1 MEEKDNMP
9 KTNTPDMDLPDEPKS
24 SRELRGVLRWVAV
37 ILAVAWAIFQ
47 LYTGGISTMVAY
59 QQRAVHLGF
68 VMALTFLWLPA
79 SKQLANN
86 KTVLALDIILAG
98 LGIMTA
104 GYAFSQYLNLVQRV
118 GMPNTTDQIMG
129 FITVV
134 LLLEITRR
142 LMGKAMVIIAIVFL
156 AYALLGQYLPA
167 GFGHKGYSVSRVL
180 NQMFLTNEGIYGLTL
195 GVSATFVYL
204 FVMFGTFLE
213 VTGAGQVFLDLALGA
228 FGRFTG
234 GPAKVAVIAS
244 SLFGTVSGS
253 AAANVV
259 GTGSVTIPLMKRIGY
274 PPQFAAAVEAV
285 ASTGGQLMPP
295 IMGAAAFIMS
305 DVLRVSYTRIILA
318 AVIPAFLYYM
328 SDFVMVHFRSKKL
341 GLQGLPQSELPKIS
355 KVLKKDWYLLLPLII
370 LIFMLSVVMVS
381 PMKAVFW
388 SLIALVAIGF
398 IKSKDRMSL
407 RKLIDGFVLT
417 ARNALLVAA
426 VCATAGI
433 VIGVVNLTGLGL
445 KLSNWLIFLSG
456 GHLIVLLI
464 LTMIASIILGM
475 GLPTTA
481 CYVILSA
488 IVAPSIIKLGVV
500 PLAAHM
506 FVFYFGIISAI
517 TPPVAGAAYVGAGIA
532 GSDPLKTGWTA
543 VKLGGAS
550 YIIPFMFVYGPPLL
564 WFGTPQGII
573 QAAITA
579 SIGTVGLAI
588 AIEGWLFT
596 KASWL
601 LRIVAAIG
609 ALLLIYPGTITDLM
623 GLGLMIIVGVLNY
636 RYKKVT
642 YGLSKVF

>member
-1 MEEKDNMP
+1 MKEEDNLP
-9 KTNTPDMDLPDEPKS
+9 KTNIPDLNLPDEPRR
-24 SRELRGVLRWVAV
+24 SRDLRGVLRWVAV
-37 ILAVAWAIFQ
+37 VLAVVWAIFQ
-47 LYTGGISTMVAY
+47 LYTGGVSTMVAY

-68 VMALTFLWLPA
+68 TLALTFLWIPA
-79 SKQLANN
+79 SKKLANN
-86 KTVLALDIILAG
+86 KTVLALDAIFAG
-98 LGIMTA
+98 LGLMTA
-104 GYAFSQYLNLVQRV
+104 GYAYSQYLNLVQRV
-118 GMPNTTDQIMG
+118 GMPNMTDQIMG

-167 GFGHKGYSVSRVL
+167 EFGHKGYSVSRVL
-180 NQMFLTNEGIYGLTL
+180 NQMFLTNEGIFGLTL

-328 SDFVMVHFRSKKL
+328 SDFIMVHFRSKKL

-355 KVLKKDWYLLLPLII
+355 QVLKKEWYLLLPLII
-370 LIFMLSVVMVS
+370 LILMLSVLLVS

-388 SLIALVAIGF
+388 SLIALVVIGF
-398 IKSKDRMSL
+398 VKPTDRMTL
-407 RKLIDGFVLT
+407 GKLVDGFVLT
-417 ARNALLVAA
+417 GRNALLVAA

-445 KLSNWLIFLSG
+445 KLSNWLVILSG
-456 GHLIVLLI
+456 GHLLVLLI

-564 WFGTPQGII
+564 WFGAPLVIL
-573 QAAITA
+573 QAVITA
-579 SIGTVGLAI
+579 SLGVVGLAI

-596 KASWL
+596 NASWL
-601 LRIVAAIG
+601 YRAIAFIG
-609 ALLLIYPGTITDLM
+609 ALLLIYPGTITDLI
-623 GLGLMIIVGVLNY
+623 GLGLIALVFVLNF
-636 RYKKVT
+636 RLKKVA
-642 YGLSKVF
+642 YALSTK